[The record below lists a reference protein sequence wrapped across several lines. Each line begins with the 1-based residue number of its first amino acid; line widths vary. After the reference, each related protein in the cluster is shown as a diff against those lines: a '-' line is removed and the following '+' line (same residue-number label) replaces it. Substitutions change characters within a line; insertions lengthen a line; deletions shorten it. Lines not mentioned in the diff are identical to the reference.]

1 MDFKVAGTSEFVT
14 ALQLDTKIDGIP
26 ADVLAQALRQAFDAR
41 MQILEVML
49 KAIPA
54 ARDTVGPTAPQIVSF
69 EIPGDKIGEII
80 GPKGKTIRTIE
91 SETGADVSVDGD
103 GAFGIVTV
111 GARDASAMEAARSL
125 IEQILNPPQPEIGK
139 IYQGQVV
146 NITKFGA
153 FVNIMPGRDGL
164 IHISKLGKGKRID
177 RVEDVLNLGD
187 VLEVTVDD
195 IDSNGKLSLSLV
207 SEDPPDGGGGDG
219 GDAVDAGSSNP
230 PAAAA
235 SAARA
240 ASPTRGG
247 DRDRGGD
254 APAGGGDRDLVSF
267 EDWFDSRMTEVYGD
281 LGPADAGVGAGSGG
295 GGGRGGGGD
304 RRPRRRRR

>member
-1 MDFKVAGTSEFVT
+1 M
-14 ALQLDTKIDGIP
+14 
-26 ADVLAQALRQAFDAR
+26 
-41 MQILEVML
+41 
-49 KAIPA
+49 
-54 ARDTVGPTAPQIVSF
+54 
-69 EIPGDKIGEII
+69 
-80 GPKGKTIRTIE
+80 
-91 SETGADVSVDGD
+91 
-103 GAFGIVTV
+103 
-111 GARDASAMEAARSL
+111 GARDANAMSAARSL

-207 SEDPPDGGGGDG
+207 SEDPPDGGGGG
-219 GDAVDAGSSNP
+219 TGESVDAGTSNP
-230 PAAAA
+230 RTAAADAAPAA
-235 SAARA
+235 SQ
-240 ASPTRGG
+240 PRGG
-247 DRDRGGD
+247 DRSFRGDD
-254 APAGGGDRDLVSF
+254 APSTGGSDRDLVSF
-267 EDWFDSRMTEVYGD
+267 EDFFDSRMTEVYGD
-281 LGPADAGVGAGSGG
+281 LGPAESPVGAGAGG
-295 GGGRGGGGD
+295 PGRGGPGGGGD